1 MHLTLIHCGV
11 ARMSHLKLFGSVA
24 LMLGLALGLSA
35 CSPEEYG
42 VCSIPNTSKAR
53 AACSATQDQA
63 ATCVIEHI
71 FDCDSLLC
79 GVYNNDG
86 PYCTRRCVP
95 SLCYNLPKRDANGK
109 IIGYEEPVRE
119 ETVDDQGNSVVKL
132 KCGTQ
137 DVSCPPGKTCVDTCP
152 DADEGA
158 VCVEWTKGTS
168 AFYCVRPSGNAPVS
182 NVQPEDTTPQETDE
196 TDGE

>member
-1 MHLTLIHCGV
+1 
-11 ARMSHLKLFGSVA
+11 MSHLKLFGSIA
-24 LMLGLALGLSA
+24 LMVGLALGLAA

-42 VCSIPNTSKAR
+42 VCSIPNTPKAR

-95 SLCYNLPKRDANGK
+95 TLCYNLPIKDAQGK
-109 IIGYEEPVRE
+109 ITGYEEPTRE
-119 ETVDDQGNSVVKL
+119 IVDGVEVV

-137 DVSCPPGKTCVDTCP
+137 DVSCPAGKDCVDKC
-152 DADEGA
+152 DGAEEGA
-158 VCVEWTKGTS
+158 ICAEWTKGTS
-168 AFYCVRPSGNAPVS
+168 AFYCVRP
-182 NVQPEDTTPQETDE
+182 PEQVVTSVTPGTGTNNNTSTTTPSVAE
-196 TDGE
+196 

>member
-1 MHLTLIHCGV
+1 
-11 ARMSHLKLFGSVA
+11 MSHLKFFGSIA
-24 LMLGLALGLSA
+24 IMFGLALGLSA

-53 AACSATQDQA
+53 SACSATQDQA

-95 SLCYNLPKRDANGK
+95 DVCYNLPIKDKQGKITGYEAPTKTETTDANGK
-109 IIGYEEPVRE
+109 TITIV
-119 ETVDDQGNSVVKL
+119 

-137 DVSCPPGKTCVDTCP
+137 DVSCPAGKNCVDKC
-152 DADEGA
+152 DGADEGA
-158 VCVEWTKGTS
+158 ICVEWTKGTS
-168 AFYCVRPSGNAPVS
+168 AFYCVRPPEPTAQPSS
-182 NVQPEDTTPQETDE
+182 NSAE
-196 TDGE
+196 

>member
-1 MHLTLIHCGV
+1 
-11 ARMSHLKLFGSVA
+11 MSHLKLFGSIAIMV
-24 LMLGLALGLSA
+24 GLALGLAA

-95 SLCYNLPKRDANGK
+95 EFCYNLPIKDNKGK
-109 IIGYEEPVRE
+109 ITGYKTPEEVQS
-119 ETVDDQGNSVVKL
+119 TDADGNPITIL
-132 KCGTQ
+132 KCGNQ
-137 DVSCPPGKTCVDTCP
+137 DVSCPAGKDCVTKCDG
-152 DADEGA
+152 ADEGA

-168 AFYCVRPSGNAPVS
+168 AFYCVRP
-182 NVQPEDTTPQETDE
+182 PEQTTPASTTQQTSTTE
-196 TDGE
+196 